1 MLQNYSRYR
10 VLREFFREP
19 RKSFQM
25 REISRNINLAQVSVI
40 NHLNALLKEGLIQKE
55 TAGIYPS
62 FKANRNNEEFKILKR
77 QDTLLR
83 LHKSGLIQ
91 EIEEKARP
99 NCIVLFGSASR
110 GEDTES
116 SDIDLFVQSEEAN
129 ISLKKYEKLLVYN
142 VHILYGTDLKT
153 LSRELLNN
161 IINGIVVYG
170 YLKVV

>member
-1 MLQNYSRYR
+1 MLQDYSRYR
-10 VLREFFREP
+10 ILQEFFREP

-25 REISRNINLAQVSVI
+25 REISRNIKLAQVSVI
-40 NHLNALLKEGLIQKE
+40 NHLNALLKEGLIVKD
-55 TAGIYPS
+55 TKGIYPS
-62 FKANRNNEEFKILKR
+62 FRANRDNEEFKILKK
-77 QDTLLR
+77 QDILLR
-83 LHKSGLIQ
+83 IHKSGLIK

-129 ISLKKYEKLLVYN
+129 INLKKYEKLLVYN

-153 LSRELLNN
+153 LSKELLSN